1 MANYNYTVVVAS
13 VGYYGQNIYRLN
25 GTDKP
30 ALTVAVGDT
39 VTFDLSD
46 STVTGHPLLIS
57 PNNSNSSA
65 YGNSDGVV
73 YTVTGSNHNT
83 ASAFVNAFNAAK
95 TINSSAAASVT
106 WTVAPSND
114 ISSFYVCNYHSN
126 MGNTITV
133 TGGTDTDPPFNESV
147 SINSGDVNTTSATVT
162 LALSASDNIGV
173 THYLKSESGAPGGSN
188 PPSPSNSDWQTIPGS
203 PTSYSA
209 NVNHTFSSSS
219 AGTKTIYVWY
229 KDAGNRISGRASDS
243 IELLSSDTDAPANG
257 TIVIAGGATTTN
269 TTSVSIALT
278 ATDNIGVTHYF
289 FKNEDSSDP
298 LHTDLGWV
306 AISGSPTNYSATV
319 SHTLS
324 AGNGP
329 KQVYVWFKDAGNNVS
344 SAFNSTITLAIADT
358 TAPANVA
365 ISLNSGAAETTSPTV
380 TAAISG
386 TDAVGV
392 TGYFLSETNSLP
404 DLSSFISVTS
414 ATSFS
419 LNVNFNLSS
428 GDATKT
434 VYVWLRDAAGNRS
447 ASANDSID
455 LNTSGATGD
464 IIAPVISSLTIL
476 EGASVSSRSV
486 TVRMVGTDAVGVTGY
501 FLSESSTTP
510 AAGAFT
516 ITGLTETSFTRDA
529 VFVLSASAGTK
540 TIYCWLKDAADNIST
555 PSAVNT
561 NLLYSNPGE
570 GNFKIRESII
580 QSSLPGFATAR
591 TLPSST
597 NTLVFGPVQVSNTLT
612 VNGTLLVMNELN
624 VVEGGVVNN
633 IGIVDVR

>member
-13 VGYYGQNIYRLN
+13 SGYYGQNIYKLN

-39 VTFDLSD
+39 VTLDLSD

-57 PNNSNSSA
+57 PNNSNSGA

-73 YTVTGSNHNT
+73 YTVTGSNYST
-83 ASAFVNAFNAAK
+83 ASAFVTAFDSAK
-95 TINSSAAASVT
+95 SSNSSAAASVT
-106 WTVAPSND
+106 WTVASSND

-133 TGGTDTDPPFNESV
+133 TGGTDTDAPTNTSI
-147 SINSGDVNTTSATVT
+147 SINSGAANTTSTSVT
-162 LALSASDNIGV
+162 LTLAATDNVGVNGYFVSETNSTPSA
-173 THYLKSESGAPGGSN
+173 GSFT
-188 PPSPSNSDWQTIPGS
+188 SVSAT
-203 PTSYSA
+203 TSYSA
-209 NVNHTFSSSS
+209 NNINFTLSSGV
-219 AGTKTIYVWY
+219 GTKTVYAWF
-229 KDAGNRISGRASDS
+229 KDAGNRISTVTSDT
-243 IELLSSDTDAPANG
+243 INLLSSDTTIPTSG
-257 TIVIAGGATTTN
+257 TISIAGGAS
-269 TTSVSIALT
+269 TTSSTTVSVAIS
-278 ATDNIGVTHYF
+278 ATDNIGVTGYYL
-289 FKNEDSSDP
+289 NESSSTP
-298 LHTDLGWV
+298 S
-306 AISGSPTNYSATV
+306 AGSFTAVSSATSFSTTV
-319 SHTLS
+319 NFTLS
-324 AGNGP
+324 SGNGL
-329 KQVYVWFKDAGNNVS
+329 KQVYVWFKDAANNIS
-344 SAFNSTITLAIADT
+344 SAFSDTITLAISDT
-358 TAPANVA
+358 TAPAGVA
-365 ISLNSGAAETTSPTV
+365 ISLNSGAASTTSLTV

-392 TGYFLSETNSLP
+392 TGYYLSESGSTPSAG
-404 DLSSFISVTS
+404 SFTTVTS

-428 GDATKT
+428 GDGTKT
-434 VYVWLRDAAGNRS
+434 VHVWLRDAAGTIS
-447 ASANDSID
+447 SPANDTITLALSGSGD
-455 LNTSGATGD
+455 L
-464 IIAPVISSLTIL
+464 IAPVVSSLTIL

-486 TVRMVGTDAVGVTGY
+486 TVRMVGTDAVGVIGY

-516 ITGLTETSFTRDA
+516 ITGLTETSFTRDT

-540 TIYCWLKDAADNIST
+540 TIYCWLRDAAGNIST

>member
-1 MANYNYTVVVAS
+1 M
-13 VGYYGQNIYRLN
+13 
-25 GTDKP
+25 
-30 ALTVAVGDT
+30 
-39 VTFDLSD
+39 
-46 STVTGHPLLIS
+46 
-57 PNNSNSSA
+57 
-65 YGNSDGVV
+65 
-73 YTVTGSNHNT
+73 
-83 ASAFVNAFNAAK
+83 
-95 TINSSAAASVT
+95 
-106 WTVAPSND
+106 
-114 ISSFYVCNYHSN
+114 
-126 MGNTITV
+126 
-133 TGGTDTDPPFNESV
+133 
-147 SINSGDVNTTSATVT
+147 
-162 LALSASDNIGV
+162 
-173 THYLKSESGAPGGSN
+173 
-188 PPSPSNSDWQTIPGS
+188 
-203 PTSYSA
+203 
-209 NVNHTFSSSS
+209 
-219 AGTKTIYVWY
+219 
-229 KDAGNRISGRASDS
+229 
-243 IELLSSDTDAPANG
+243 
-257 TIVIAGGATTTN
+257 
-269 TTSVSIALT
+269 
-278 ATDNIGVTHYF
+278 
-289 FKNEDSSDP
+289 
-298 LHTDLGWV
+298 
-306 AISGSPTNYSATV
+306 
-319 SHTLS
+319 
-324 AGNGP
+324 
-329 KQVYVWFKDAGNNVS
+329 S

-358 TAPANVA
+358 TAPASVA

-455 LNTSGATGD
+455 LNTSGASGD
-464 IIAPVISSLTIL
+464 IIAPVVSSLTIL

-486 TVRMVGTDAVGVTGY
+486 TVRMVGTDAVGVAGY

-540 TIYCWLKDAADNIST
+540 TIYCWLRDAAGNIST

>member
-57 PNNSNSSA
+57 PNNSNSGA

-73 YTVTGSNHNT
+73 YTVTGSNYTT
-83 ASAFVNAFNAAK
+83 ASAFVTAFNSAK
-95 TINSSAAASVT
+95 SSNSSAAASVT
-106 WTVAPSND
+106 WTVASSND

-133 TGGTDTDPPFNESV
+133 TGGTDTDAPTNA
-147 SINSGDVNTTSATVT
+147 SISIDGGAANTTSTSVT
-162 LALSASDNIGV
+162 LTLAATDNVGV
-173 THYLKSESGAPGGSN
+173 NGYFVSESSSTPSAGSFT
-188 PPSPSNSDWQTIPGS
+188 SVSAT
-203 PTSYSA
+203 TSYSA
-209 NVNHTFSSSS
+209 NNINFTLSSG
-219 AGTKTIYVWY
+219 AGTKTVYAWF
-229 KDAGNRISGRASDS
+229 KDAGDRISTVTSDS
-243 IELLSSDTDAPANG
+243 IVLLSGDTDAPING
-257 TIVIAGGATTTN
+257 TISIAGGAATTG
-269 TTSVSIALT
+269 TTSVSVALT
-278 ATDNIGVTHYF
+278 ATDNIGVTHYLL
-289 FKNEDSSDP
+289 KNENSTTPSSGDS
-298 LHTDLGWV
+298 GWV
-306 AISGSPTNYSATV
+306 SVGTATTNYSATV

-324 AGNGP
+324 GGDGQ
-329 KQVYVWFKDAGNNVS
+329 KQVYVWFKDAANNIS
-344 SAFNSTITLAIADT
+344 SSFNDTIALSTSDT
-358 TAPANVA
+358 TAPASVA
-365 ISLNSGAAETTSPTV
+365 ISLNSGAASTTSLTV

-392 TGYFLSETNSLP
+392 TGYYLSE
-404 DLSSFISVTS
+404 SSSTPSAGSFTTVTS

-428 GDATKT
+428 GDGTKT
-434 VYVWLRDAAGNRS
+434 VYVWLRDAAGNIS
-447 ASANDSID
+447 SPANDTITLALSGSGD
-455 LNTSGATGD
+455 L
-464 IIAPVISSLTIL
+464 IAPVVSSLTIL

-510 AAGAFT
+510 ALSAFT
-516 ITGLTETSFTRDA
+516 MTGLTETSFTRDA

-540 TIYCWLKDAADNIST
+540 TIYCWLRDGTGDSSGNIST

>member
-1 MANYNYTVVVAS
+1 MANYNYTVTVAYS
-13 VGYYGQNIYRLN
+13 GYHYQNIYRLN

-57 PNNSNSSA
+57 PNNSNSGA
-65 YGNSDGVV
+65 YVNTDGVI
-73 YTVTGSNHNT
+73 YTVTGTNYT
-83 ASAFVNAFNAAK
+83 GASAFNDFVNAFNTAK
-95 TINSSAAASVT
+95 NSNSSAAASVT
-106 WTVAPSND
+106 WTVASSND

-133 TGGTDTDPPFNESV
+133 TGGTDTDAPTNTSI
-147 SINSGDVNTTSATVT
+147 SINSGAANTTSTSVT
-162 LALSASDNIGV
+162 LTLAATDNVGVTGYFKSNTNSTPGPTDAGWTGFSAVTPYSASGIAHTLSAG
-173 THYLKSESGAPGGSN
+173 
-188 PPSPSNSDWQTIPGS
+188 
-203 PTSYSA
+203 
-209 NVNHTFSSSS
+209 
-219 AGTKTIYVWY
+219 AGTKTVYAWF
-229 KDAGNRISGRASDS
+229 KDAGNRISTVTSDT
-243 IELLSSDTDAPANG
+243 INLLSSDTTIPTNG
-257 TIVIAGGATTTN
+257 TISIAGGAS
-269 TTSVSIALT
+269 TTSSTTVSVAIS
-278 ATDNIGVTHYF
+278 ATDNIGVTGYYL
-289 FKNEDSSDP
+289 NESSSTP
-298 LHTDLGWV
+298 S
-306 AISGSPTNYSATV
+306 AGSFTPVSSATSFSTTV
-319 SHTLS
+319 NFNLS
-324 AGNGP
+324 SGDGL
-329 KQVYVWFKDAGNNVS
+329 KQVYVWFIDAAFNIS
-344 SAFNSTITLAIADT
+344 SAYSDTITLATSDT
-358 TAPANVA
+358 TAPASVA
-365 ISLNSGAAETTSPTV
+365 ISLNSGAASTTSLTV

-392 TGYFLSETNSLP
+392 TGYYLSE
-404 DLSSFISVTS
+404 SSSTPSAGSFTTVAS

-428 GDATKT
+428 GNGTKT
-434 VYVWLRDAAGNRS
+434 VYVWLRDAAGNIS
-447 ASANDSID
+447 SPANDTITLALSGSGD
-455 LNTSGATGD
+455 L
-464 IIAPVISSLTIL
+464 IAPVVSSLTIL

-510 AAGAFT
+510 ALSAFT
-516 ITGLTETSFTRDA
+516 MTGLTETSFTRDT

-540 TIYCWLKDAADNIST
+540 TIYCWLRDGTDDFSGNIST

>member
-57 PNNSNSSA
+57 PNNSNSGA

-73 YTVTGSNHNT
+73 YTVTGSNYST
-83 ASAFVNAFNAAK
+83 ASAFVTAFNSAK
-95 TINSSAAASVT
+95 SSNSSAAASVT
-106 WTVAPSND
+106 WTVASSND

-133 TGGTDTDPPFNESV
+133 TGGTDTDAPTNT
-147 SINSGDVNTTSATVT
+147 SISIDGGAANTTSTSVT
-162 LALSASDNIGV
+162 LTLAATDNVGV
-173 THYLKSESGAPGGSN
+173 NGYFVSESSSTPSAGSFT
-188 PPSPSNSDWQTIPGS
+188 SVSAT
-203 PTSYSA
+203 TSYSA
-209 NVNHTFSSSS
+209 NNINFTLSSG
-219 AGTKTIYVWY
+219 AGTKTVYAWF
-229 KDAGNRISGRASDS
+229 KDAGDRISTVTSDS
-243 IELLSSDTDAPANG
+243 IVLLSGDTDAPING
-257 TIVIAGGATTTN
+257 TISIAGGAATTG
-269 TTSVSIALT
+269 TTSVSVALT
-278 ATDNIGVTHYF
+278 ATDNIGVTHYLL
-289 FKNEDSSDP
+289 KNENSTTPSSGDS
-298 LHTDLGWV
+298 GWV
-306 AISGSPTNYSATV
+306 SVGTATTNYSATV

-324 AGNGP
+324 SGDGQ
-329 KQVYVWFKDAGNNVS
+329 KQVYVWFKDAANNIS
-344 SAFNSTITLAIADT
+344 SSFNDTITLSTSDS
-358 TAPANVA
+358 TAPASVA
-365 ISLNSGAAETTSPTV
+365 ISLNSGAASTTSLTV

-392 TGYFLSETNSLP
+392 TGYFLSESNSTP
-404 DLSSFISVTS
+404 SAGSFTTVTS

-428 GDATKT
+428 GNGAKT
-434 VYVWLRDAAGNRS
+434 VYVWLRDAAGNIS
-447 ASANDSID
+447 SPANDAITLALSGSGD
-455 LNTSGATGD
+455 L
-464 IIAPVISSLTIL
+464 IAPVVSSLTIL
-476 EGASVSSRSV
+476 EEASVSTRSV

-540 TIYCWLKDAADNIST
+540 TIYCWLRDAAGNIST

>member
-13 VGYYGQNIYRLN
+13 SGYYGGNIYKLN

-39 VTFDLSD
+39 VTLDLSD
-46 STVTGHPLLIS
+46 STVTG
-57 PNNSNSSA
+57 SN
-65 YGNSDGVV
+65 
-73 YTVTGSNHNT
+73 YTT
-83 ASAFVNAFNAAK
+83 ASAFVTAFDSAK
-95 TINSSAAASVT
+95 SSNSSAAASVT
-106 WTVAPSND
+106 WTVASSND
-114 ISSFYVCNYHSN
+114 ISSFYACNYHAN

-133 TGGTDTDPPFNESV
+133 TGGTDTDAPTNTSI
-147 SINSGDVNTTSATVT
+147 SINSGAANTTSTSVT
-162 LALSASDNIGV
+162 LTLAATDNVGVNGYFVSETNSTPSA
-173 THYLKSESGAPGGSN
+173 GSFT
-188 PPSPSNSDWQTIPGS
+188 SVSAT
-203 PTSYSA
+203 TSYSA
-209 NVNHTFSSSS
+209 NNINFTLSSGV
-219 AGTKTIYVWY
+219 GTKTVYAWF
-229 KDAGNRISGRASDS
+229 KDAGNRISTVTSDT
-243 IELLSSDTDAPANG
+243 INLLSSDTTIPTNG
-257 TIVIAGGATTTN
+257 TISIAGGAS
-269 TTSVSIALT
+269 TTSSTTVSVAIS
-278 ATDNIGVTHYF
+278 ATDNIGVTGYYL
-289 FKNEDSSDP
+289 NESASTP
-298 LHTDLGWV
+298 S
-306 AISGSPTNYSATV
+306 AGSFTAVSSATSFSTSV
-319 SHTLS
+319 NFTLS
-324 AGNGP
+324 SGNGL
-329 KQVYVWFKDAGNNVS
+329 KQVYVWFKDAANNIS
-344 SAFNSTITLAIADT
+344 SAFSDTITLATSDT
-358 TAPANVA
+358 TAPASVA
-365 ISLNSGAAETTSPTV
+365 ISLNSGAASTTSLTV

-392 TGYFLSETNSLP
+392 TGYYLSE
-404 DLSSFISVTS
+404 SSSTPSAANFISVTS

-419 LNVNFNLSS
+419 LSVNFNLSS
-428 GDATKT
+428 GNGSKT
-434 VYVWLRDAAGNRS
+434 VYLWLRDVAGNIS
-447 ASANDSID
+447 SSANDAITLALSGSGD
-455 LNTSGATGD
+455 L
-464 IIAPVISSLTIL
+464 IAPVVSSLTIL

-516 ITGLTETSFTRDA
+516 ITGLTETSFTRDT

-591 TLPSST
+591 TLPSAT

>member
-57 PNNSNSSA
+57 PNNSNSGA

-73 YTVTGSNHNT
+73 YTVTGSNYNT
-83 ASAFVNAFNAAK
+83 ASDFVTAFNTAK
-95 TINSSAAASVT
+95 NSNSSAAASVT
-106 WTVAPSND
+106 WTVASSND

-133 TGGTDTDPPFNESV
+133 TGGTDTDPPTNT
-147 SINSGDVNTTSATVT
+147 SISIDGGAANTTSTSVT
-162 LALSASDNIGV
+162 LTLAATDNVGV
-173 THYLKSESGAPGGSN
+173 NGYFVSESSSTPSAGSFT
-188 PPSPSNSDWQTIPGS
+188 SVSAT
-203 PTSYSA
+203 TSYSA
-209 NVNHTFSSSS
+209 NNINFTLSSG
-219 AGTKTIYVWY
+219 AGTKTVYAWF
-229 KDAGNRISGRASDS
+229 KDAGDRISTVTSDS
-243 IELLSSDTDAPANG
+243 IVLLSGDTDAPING
-257 TIVIAGGATTTN
+257 TISIAGGAATTG
-269 TTSVSIALT
+269 TTSVSVALT
-278 ATDNIGVTHYF
+278 ATDNIGVTQYIF
-289 FKNEDSSDP
+289 QNEDATTPSSGDS
-298 LHTDLGWV
+298 DWV
-306 AISGSPTNYSATV
+306 DISGSPTNYSATV

-329 KQVYVWFKDAGNNVS
+329 KQVYVWFKDAANNIS
-344 SAFNSTITLAIADT
+344 SSFNDTITLSTSDT
-358 TAPANVA
+358 TAPASVA
-365 ISLNSGAAETTSPTV
+365 ISLNSGAASTTSLTV

-392 TGYFLSETNSLP
+392 TGYFLSE
-404 DLSSFISVTS
+404 SSSTPSAGSFTTVTS

-428 GDATKT
+428 GDGTKT
-434 VYVWLRDAAGNRS
+434 VYVWLRDAAGNIS
-447 ASANDSID
+447 SPANDTITLALSGSGD
-455 LNTSGATGD
+455 L
-464 IIAPVISSLTIL
+464 IAPVVSSLTIL

-540 TIYCWLKDAADNIST
+540 TIYCWLRDAAGNIST

>member
-57 PNNSNSSA
+57 PNNSNSGA

-73 YTVTGSNHNT
+73 YTVTGSNYTT
-83 ASAFVNAFNAAK
+83 ASAFVTAFNSAK
-95 TINSSAAASVT
+95 SSSSSAAASVT
-106 WTVAPSND
+106 WTVASSND

-133 TGGTDTDPPFNESV
+133 TGGTDTDPPTNT
-147 SINSGDVNTTSATVT
+147 SISIDGGAANTTSTSVT
-162 LALSASDNIGV
+162 LTLAATDNVGV
-173 THYLKSESGAPGGSN
+173 NGYFVSESSSTPSAGSFT
-188 PPSPSNSDWQTIPGS
+188 SVSAT
-203 PTSYSA
+203 TSYSA
-209 NVNHTFSSSS
+209 NNINFTLSSG
-219 AGTKTIYVWY
+219 AGTKTVYAWF
-229 KDAGNRISGRASDS
+229 KDAGDRISTVTSDS
-243 IELLSSDTDAPANG
+243 IVLLSGDTNAPING
-257 TIVIAGGATTTN
+257 TISIAGGAATTG
-269 TTSVSIALT
+269 TTSVSVALT
-278 ATDNIGVTHYF
+278 ATDNIGVTHYLL
-289 FKNEDSSDP
+289 KNENSTTPSSGDS
-298 LHTDLGWV
+298 GWV
-306 AISGSPTNYSATV
+306 SVGTATTNYSATV

-324 AGNGP
+324 GGDGQ
-329 KQVYVWFKDAGNNVS
+329 KQVYVWFKDAANNVS
-344 SAFNSTITLAIADT
+344 SSFNDTITLSTSDT
-358 TAPANVA
+358 TAPASVA
-365 ISLNSGAAETTSPTV
+365 ISLNSGAASTTSLTV

-392 TGYFLSETNSLP
+392 TGYYLSE
-404 DLSSFISVTS
+404 SSSTPSAGSFTTVTS

-428 GDATKT
+428 GDGTKT
-434 VYVWLRDAAGNRS
+434 VYVWLRDAAGNIS
-447 ASANDSID
+447 SPANDTITLALSGSGD
-455 LNTSGATGD
+455 L
-464 IIAPVISSLTIL
+464 IAPVVSSLTIL

-510 AAGAFT
+510 ALSAFT
-516 ITGLTETSFTRDA
+516 MTGLTETSFTRDA

-540 TIYCWLKDAADNIST
+540 TIYCWLRDGTGDSSGNIST

>member
-13 VGYYGQNIYRLN
+13 SGYYGQNIYKLN

-57 PNNSNSSA
+57 PNNSNSGA

-73 YTVTGSNHNT
+73 YTVTGSNYST
-83 ASAFVNAFNAAK
+83 ASAFVTAFDSAK
-95 TINSSAAASVT
+95 SSNSSAAASVT
-106 WTVAPSND
+106 WTVASSND

-147 SINSGDVNTTSATVT
+147 SINSGAANTTSATVT

-188 PPSPSNSDWQTIPGS
+188 PPSSSHSDWVVISGS

-257 TIVIAGGATTTN
+257 TIIIAGGATTTN

-298 LHTDLGWV
+298 LHTDIGWV
-306 AISGSPTNYSATV
+306 SVGTATTNYSATV

-324 AGNGP
+324 AGNGQ

-344 SAFNSTITLAIADT
+344 SAFSNTITLAIADT
-358 TAPANVA
+358 TAPGSIA
-365 ISLNSGAAETTSPTV
+365 ISLNSGAASTTSPTV

-404 DLSSFISVTS
+404 DLSSFISVAS

-428 GDATKT
+428 GDNAKT

-447 ASANDSID
+447 ASANDSIT
-455 LNTSGATGD
+455 LNTSGASGD
-464 IIAPVISSLTIL
+464 IIAPVVSSLTIL

-510 AAGAFT
+510 AGGAFT
-516 ITGLTETSFTRDA
+516 ITGLTETSFTRDT

-540 TIYCWLKDAADNIST
+540 TIYCWLRDAAGNIST

>member
-13 VGYYGQNIYRLN
+13 SGYYGQNIYKLN

-39 VTFDLSD
+39 VTLDLSD

-57 PNNSNSSA
+57 PNNSNSGA

-73 YTVTGSNHNT
+73 YTVTGSNYST
-83 ASAFVNAFNAAK
+83 ASAFVTAFDSAK
-95 TINSSAAASVT
+95 SSNSSAAASVT
-106 WTVAPSND
+106 WTVASSND

-133 TGGTDTDPPFNESV
+133 TGGTDTDAPTNTSI
-147 SINSGDVNTTSATVT
+147 SINSGAANTTSTSVT
-162 LALSASDNIGV
+162 LTLAATDNVGVNGYFVSETNSTPSA
-173 THYLKSESGAPGGSN
+173 GSFT
-188 PPSPSNSDWQTIPGS
+188 SVSAT
-203 PTSYSA
+203 TSYSA
-209 NVNHTFSSSS
+209 NNINFTLSSGV
-219 AGTKTIYVWY
+219 GTKTVYAWF
-229 KDAGNRISGRASDS
+229 KDAGNRISTVTSDT
-243 IELLSSDTDAPANG
+243 INLLSSDTTIPTSG
-257 TIVIAGGATTTN
+257 TISIAGGAS
-269 TTSVSIALT
+269 TTSSTTVSVAIS
-278 ATDNIGVTHYF
+278 ATDNIGVTGYYL
-289 FKNEDSSDP
+289 NESSSTP
-298 LHTDLGWV
+298 S
-306 AISGSPTNYSATV
+306 AGSFTAVSSATSFSTTV
-319 SHTLS
+319 NFTLS
-324 AGNGP
+324 SGNGL
-329 KQVYVWFKDAGNNVS
+329 KQVYVWFKDAANNIS
-344 SAFNSTITLAIADT
+344 SAFSDTITLAISDT
-358 TAPANVA
+358 TAPAGVA
-365 ISLNSGAAETTSPTV
+365 ISLNSGAASTTSLTV

-392 TGYFLSETNSLP
+392 TGYYLSESGSTPSAG
-404 DLSSFISVTS
+404 SFTTVTS

-428 GDATKT
+428 GDGTKT
-434 VYVWLRDAAGNRS
+434 VHVWLRDAAGNIS
-447 ASANDSID
+447 SPANDTITLALSGSGD
-455 LNTSGATGD
+455 L
-464 IIAPVISSLTIL
+464 IAPVVSSLTIL

-486 TVRMVGTDAVGVTGY
+486 TVRMVGTDAVGVIGY

-516 ITGLTETSFTRDA
+516 ITGLTETSFTRDT

-540 TIYCWLKDAADNIST
+540 TIYCWLRDAAGNIST